1 MFGRR
6 KWLASIL
13 GTLIVGVSCS
23 QLAIAQSS
31 DDMKALRAELQSMKE
46 TQALRNE
53 VQAIKDSQVA
63 IQKDLQEIKTLLQQ
77 VRAAPAAA
85 GAPAPTRPQ
94 DIVLAMDGG
103 GQLKGDNKAKLTL
116 VEFTD
121 YQCPF
126 CSRYARDTYPE
137 IMKEYVNTGKVK
149 YVVREF
155 PLESIHPQAF
165 KASEAALCAGD
176 QRKYFDMHDK
186 LFSDQKA
193 LAAADL
199 PKHAETL
206 GLDVGKF
213 QECLTSG
220 KYAKAIRKDMAD
232 GQKAGVTGTPSF
244 FIGVEQ
250 PNGSFKVLNVLKGAQ
265 PYAAFKEA
273 LDSSLTQQ

>member
-1 MFGRR
+1 
-6 KWLASIL
+6 
-13 GTLIVGVSCS
+13 
-23 QLAIAQSS
+23 
-31 DDMKALRAELQSMKE
+31 
-46 TQALRNE
+46 
-53 VQAIKDSQVA
+53 
-63 IQKDLQEIKTLLQQ
+63 
-77 VRAAPAAA
+77 
-85 GAPAPTRPQ
+85 
-94 DIVLAMDGG
+94 MDGG

-165 KASEAALCAGD
+165 KASEAALCAGE

-193 LAAADL
+193 LAPADL

-220 KYAKAIRKDMAD
+220 KHAKAIRKDMAD

-265 PYAAFKEA
+265 PYAAFKDA
-273 LDSSLTQQ
+273 LDSSLAQQ